1 MPPKRTSTSEAPAMT
16 QAAIKKLV
24 ADSVTAALEAQAAT
38 MASTSNPNRNTGPTG
53 TPVAKMGNYKEFI
66 SCQPFYFNGTE
77 GAVGLIR
84 WFERTESVFS
94 RSKCTEE
101 NKVTFATG
109 TLTDDALSWWNAY
122 AQPIGVDQANQI
134 TWTELKRLLT
144 NKYCPRTEVR
154 KMEDELY
161 NLTVKGN
168 DLKPYVRRFQEL
180 AVLCPNMVPNTE
192 KLLEAF
198 IGGLPR
204 SIEGNV
210 TASKPQTLE
219 EAINIAQR
227 LMDQCQKTNINP
239 QGRAYMLRNKNAHQ
253 DPNVVTG
260 MFLLNQHLA
269 RVLFDSGA
277 DKSFISISLA
287 SMLNIPPIT
296 IDTFYDIEM
305 ADENLVSTNTVIQGA
320 TLTLL
325 NQPFKID
332 LMPIKLGSFDVI
344 VGMDWLSKYH
354 ARIICDEKIV
364 HIPIDGETL
373 IIRGDRSKTRLSLI
387 SCIKTNRYISRGCQ
401 VFVAQ
406 VMKKKSDEKRLED
419 IPVVREFPEVFPE
432 DLPGLPP
439 VRQVEF
445 QIDLIPGATPVARAP
460 YRLAPSEMQELSN
473 QLQELAD
480 RGFIRPSTSPWGAP
494 VLFVKKK
501 DGSFRMCIDY
511 RREKLYAKFS
521 KCDFW
526 IHIVQFLGHLIDS
539 QGLHVD
545 PAKIEAVKNWTS
557 STTPTEIRQFLGLAG
572 YYQRFFK
579 DCKLCEAPIL
589 ALPEGNDDF
598 VVYCD
603 ASHQG
608 MGAVLMQKEK
618 VIAYASRKLKPREEN
633 YTTHDLELGAVVFA
647 LKIWRHYLYGTKCT
661 IFTEHKSVQRIL
673 NKKEL
678 NMRQR
683 RWLELLADYDC
694 EIRYHPGKAN
704 VVADALSRKKRIKT
718 LRDLKKL
725 YWWPKIKAIIAEYV
739 DKCLTCSRVKAECQK
754 PSGLLVQPKIP
765 MWKWER
771 ITMDFVTKLP
781 KTSNRHDT
789 IWVIVDHLTKSA
801 HFIPTRETNS
811 MKTLTRV
818 YIKEIVSRHGV
829 PISIISDRDSH
840 FTSRFW
846 RSLQSD
852 LGTQLDMNFGK
863 GWERHLP
870 LVEFFY
876 NNGYHAS
883 IKAAPF
889 KALYGQKCRSPV
901 CWAEVGYVQLTGP
914 KIVHENTEKIVQ
926 IRQHLQAARDRQRS
940 YANIRRKPLE
950 FQVGDRVML
959 KILKRVGPVSY
970 KLELPEELSNVYSTF
985 YVSNLKKCLSNES
998 LIILMKELRLDDK
1011 LNFVEEPAE
1020 IMDRE
1025 VKQLKQS
1032 RIPIVKVRQKSKRG
1046 PEFTWERDDQIR
1058 AKYPHLYSNI
1068 TPASN

>member
-38 MASTSNPNRNTGPTG
+38 MASTSNPNRNTRPTG

-101 NKVTFATG
+101 NKVTFATS

-122 AQPIGVDQANQI
+122 AQPIRVDQANKI
-134 TWTELKRLLT
+134 TWTKLKRLLI

-168 DLKPYVRRFQEL
+168 NLKPYVRRFQEL
-180 AVLCPNMVPNTE
+180 AALCPNMVPNTE

-204 SIEGNV
+204 NIEGNV
-210 TASKPQTLE
+210 TASKPQTLK

-227 LMDQCQKTNINP
+227 LMDQVTKQTPVQVSSDHKRKFDDRRTFNNNNNNYHNNNNYRNTNTNNLQPQQNRRQEAVKAYATTSTENSRYAGNLPLCRKCDLHHTGPCTVKCNTCNKVGHLTKNYRKKRPSTGSNQLPVIIICHACGEKGHYTNQCRKTNINS

-253 DPNVVTG
+253 DPNVVTCT
-260 MFLLNQHLA
+260 FLVNQHLA

-296 IDTFYDIEM
+296 IDTFYDIKM
-305 ADENLVSTNTVIQGA
+305 ADGNLVSTNTVIQGA

-354 ARIICDEKIV
+354 GRIICDEKIV
-364 HIPIDGETL
+364 HIPIDDETL
-373 IIRGDRSKTRLSLI
+373 IIR
-387 SCIKTNRYISRGCQ
+387 
-401 VFVAQ
+401 

-445 QIDLIPGATPVARAP
+445 QINLIPRATPVARAP

-480 RGFIRPSTSPWGAP
+480 QGFIRPSTSPWGAP

-511 RREKLYAKFS
+511 RELNKLTVKNRYPLPRIDDLFDQLQGSSVYSKIDLRSGYHQLRVRDEDIPKTAFRTRYGHYEFQVMPFGLTNAPAVFMDLMNRVCKPYLDKFVIVFIDDILIYSRNKEEHANHLRIILELLKKEKLYAKFS

-557 STTPTEIRQFLGLAG
+557 PTTPTEIRQFLGLAG
-572 YYQRFFK
+572 YYPEISSRFFK
-579 DCKLCEAPIL
+579 EDCKL
-589 ALPEGNDDF
+589 
-598 VVYCD
+598 
-603 ASHQG
+603 
-608 MGAVLMQKEK
+608 
-618 VIAYASRKLKPREEN
+618 
-633 YTTHDLELGAVVFA
+633 
-647 LKIWRHYLYGTKCT
+647 
-661 IFTEHKSVQRIL
+661 
-673 NKKEL
+673 
-678 NMRQR
+678 RQNVR
-683 RWLELLADYDC
+683 R
-694 EIRYHPGKAN
+694 
-704 VVADALSRKKRIKT
+704 
-718 LRDLKKL
+718 LRLTG
-725 YWWPKIKAIIAEYV
+725 YNRSSYV
-739 DKCLTCSRVKAECQK
+739 D
-754 PSGLLVQPKIP
+754 
-765 MWKWER
+765 
-771 ITMDFVTKLP
+771 
-781 KTSNRHDT
+781 N
-789 IWVIVDHLTKSA
+789 LTKISSYFHPYPRA
-801 HFIPTRETNS
+801 VYRE
-811 MKTLTRV
+811 TLTRV

-846 RSLQSD
+846 QSLQSA

-863 GWERHLP
+863 GWERRLP
-870 LVEFFY
+870 LVEFPY
-876 NNGYHAS
+876 NNSYHAS
-883 IKAAPF
+883 IKSAPF
-889 KALYGQKCRSPV
+889 EALYGQKCRSPV
-901 CWAEVGYVQLTGP
+901 CWAEVGDVQLTGP
-914 KIVHENTEKIVQ
+914 EMVHETTEKIVQ
-926 IRQHLQAARDRQRS
+926 IRQRLQAVRD
-940 YANIRRKPLE
+940 
-950 FQVGDRVML
+950 
-959 KILKRVGPVSY
+959 
-970 KLELPEELSNVYSTF
+970 
-985 YVSNLKKCLSNES
+985 
-998 LIILMKELRLDDK
+998 
-1011 LNFVEEPAE
+1011 
-1020 IMDRE
+1020 
-1025 VKQLKQS
+1025 
-1032 RIPIVKVRQKSKRG
+1032 
-1046 PEFTWERDDQIR
+1046 
-1058 AKYPHLYSNI
+1058 
-1068 TPASN
+1068 